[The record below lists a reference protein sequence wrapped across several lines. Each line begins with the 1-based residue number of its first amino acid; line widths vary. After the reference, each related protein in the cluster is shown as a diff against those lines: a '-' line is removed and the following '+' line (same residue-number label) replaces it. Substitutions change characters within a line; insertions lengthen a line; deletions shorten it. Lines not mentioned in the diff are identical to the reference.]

1 MELGVA
7 IAGLIIGAVAL
18 LLSSISLV
26 LLIAKE
32 KSTHTV
38 QLTPVDTE
46 IDRLNEEFLK
56 NNRKGSW
63 ATSEEAIE
71 KQKKMYQEEIEA
83 EMPEFSLD
91 EDDKEIF
98 SL

>member
-1 MELGVA
+1 MELGIA
-7 IAGLIIGAVAL
+7 IAGIIVGSIAL
-18 LLSSISLV
+18 LLSVISLV
-26 LLIAKE
+26 ILIAKE

-63 ATSEEAIE
+63 ATSEEAIK
-71 KQKKMYQEEIEA
+71 KQKDLYQEEIEA
-83 EMPEFSLD
+83 EMPEFSLN
-91 EDDKEIF
+91 EDDKEVF